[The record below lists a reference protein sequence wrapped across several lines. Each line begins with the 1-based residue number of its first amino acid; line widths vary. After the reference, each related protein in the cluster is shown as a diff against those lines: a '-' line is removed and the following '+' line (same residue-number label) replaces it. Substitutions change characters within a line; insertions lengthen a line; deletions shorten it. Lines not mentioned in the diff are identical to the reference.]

1 MQDGQEGQGYIGNRK
16 EVVLMAELNRTG
28 VSLDEVLRRYK
39 IGSLSQMT
47 PEIYDRAIAALKQTK
62 PKKAA

>member
-1 MQDGQEGQGYIGNRK
+1 
-16 EVVLMAELNRTG
+16 MAELNRTG

-39 IGSLSQMT
+39 VGSLSQMT
-47 PEIYDRAIAALKQTK
+47 PEIYDRAIAALRQTK

>member
-16 EVVLMAELNRTG
+16 EVVLMVELNRTG

-47 PEIYDRAIAALKQTK
+47 PEIYDRAIVALKQTK